1 VAVYHGKID
10 LFGRFRL
17 NDGEPSVVHIIYFCA
32 NTYINYSF
40 NDYKLSGIFSLEDHI
55 GQIKFNW

>member
-1 VAVYHGKID
+1 

-17 NDGEPSVVHIIYFCA
+17 IDGELSVVHIIYFWE

-40 NDYKLSGIFSLEDHI
+40 NDHKLSGIFSLEDHI